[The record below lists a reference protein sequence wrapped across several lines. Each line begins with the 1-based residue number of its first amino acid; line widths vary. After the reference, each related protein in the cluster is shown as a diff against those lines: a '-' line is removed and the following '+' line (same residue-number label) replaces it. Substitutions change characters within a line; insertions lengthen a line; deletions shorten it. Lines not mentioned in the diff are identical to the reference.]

1 MSRLEGVY
9 NCCLFGIIKY
19 KDLIEKEMIMD
30 YMERAKQL
38 KNQVRTVGELRKRL
52 EGLPD
57 DLILHQRGVM
67 GEFLTIMNLVVSHK
81 GDENFEEVLSSIKRK
96 MSLEEKIRGTYRTE
110 NVDTIVLFNHG
121 SHDWAA
127 CNL

>member
-1 MSRLEGVY
+1 MSRLESVY
-9 NCCLFGIIKY
+9 NCCLVGIIKY
-19 KDLIEKEMIMD
+19 KDLIEKEMIMN
-30 YMERAKQL
+30 YMERTKQL

-57 DLILHQRGVM
+57 DLVLHQRGVM

-121 SHDWAA
+121 SND
-127 CNL
+127 

>member
-1 MSRLEGVY
+1 MSRLESVY
-9 NCCLFGIIKY
+9 NCCLVGIIKY

-121 SHDWAA
+121 SND
-127 CNL
+127 

>member
-1 MSRLEGVY
+1 MSRIESVY
-9 NCCLFGIIKY
+9 NCCLVGIIKY

-30 YMERAKQL
+30 HVERVKQL

-121 SHDWAA
+121 SND
-127 CNL
+127 

>member
-1 MSRLEGVY
+1 MSRLESVY
-9 NCCLFGIIKY
+9 NCCLVGIINY

-57 DLILHQRGVM
+57 DLILHQKGVM

-96 MSLEEKIRGTYRTE
+96 ISLEEKIRGTYRTE

-121 SHDWAA
+121 SND
-127 CNL
+127 

>member
-1 MSRLEGVY
+1 MSRLESVY
-9 NCCLFGIIKY
+9 NCCLVGIIKY

-96 MSLEEKIRGTYRTE
+96 MSLEEKIRGTYREE

-121 SHDWAA
+121 SHD
-127 CNL
+127 

>member
-1 MSRLEGVY
+1 MSRLESVY
-9 NCCLFGIIKY
+9 NCCLVGIIKY

-30 YMERAKQL
+30 YMERTKQL

-57 DLILHQRGVM
+57 DLILHQKGVM

-81 GDENFEEVLSSIKRK
+81 GDEDFEEVLSSIKRK

-121 SHDWAA
+121 SND
-127 CNL
+127 

>member
-9 NCCLFGIIKY
+9 NCCLVGIIKY

-81 GDENFEEVLSSIKRK
+81 GDEDFEEVLSSIQRK
-96 MSLEEKIRGTYRTE
+96 ISLEEKIRGTYRTE

-121 SHDWAA
+121 SND
-127 CNL
+127 

>member
-1 MSRLEGVY
+1 MSRLESVY
-9 NCCLFGIIKY
+9 NCCLVGIIKY

-57 DLILHQRGVM
+57 DLILHQKGVM

-121 SHDWAA
+121 SND
-127 CNL
+127 

>member
-1 MSRLEGVY
+1 MSRLESVY
-9 NCCLFGIIKY
+9 NCCLGGIIKY

-30 YMERAKQL
+30 YMERTKQL

-57 DLILHQRGVM
+57 DLILHQKGVM

-121 SHDWAA
+121 SDD
-127 CNL
+127 

>member
-1 MSRLEGVY
+1 MSRIGSVY
-9 NCCLFGIIKY
+9 NCCLGGIINY

-30 YMERAKQL
+30 HMEGTKQL
-38 KNQVRTVGELRKRL
+38 KNQVRTVGDWRKRL

-57 DLILHQRGVM
+57 DLILHQKGVM

-121 SHDWAA
+121 SND
-127 CNL
+127 

>member
-1 MSRLEGVY
+1 MSRLESVY
-9 NCCLFGIIKY
+9 NCCLGGIIKY

-30 YMERAKQL
+30 YMERTKQL

-81 GDENFEEVLSSIKRK
+81 GDEDFEEVLSSIQRK
-96 MSLEEKIRGTYRTE
+96 ISLEEKIRGTYRTE

-121 SHDWAA
+121 SND
-127 CNL
+127 

>member
-1 MSRLEGVY
+1 MSRLESVY
-9 NCCLFGIIKY
+9 NCCLVGIIKY

-30 YMERAKQL
+30 YMERTKQL

-121 SHDWAA
+121 SND
-127 CNL
+127 

>member
-1 MSRLEGVY
+1 MSRLESVY
-9 NCCLFGIIKY
+9 NCCLVGIIKY

-30 YMERAKQL
+30 HVERVKQL

-96 MSLEEKIRGTYRTE
+96 ISLEEKIRGTYRTE

-121 SHDWAA
+121 SND
-127 CNL
+127 

>member
-1 MSRLEGVY
+1 
-9 NCCLFGIIKY
+9 
-19 KDLIEKEMIMD
+19 MD
-30 YMERAKQL
+30 YMERTKQL

-57 DLILHQRGVM
+57 DLILHQKGVM

-96 MSLEEKIRGTYRTE
+96 ISLEEKIRGTYRAE

-121 SHDWAA
+121 SND
-127 CNL
+127 

>member
-1 MSRLEGVY
+1 MSRLESVY
-9 NCCLFGIIKY
+9 NCCLVGIIKY

-30 YMERAKQL
+30 YMERTKQL

-57 DLILHQRGVM
+57 DLILHQKGVM

-121 SHDWAA
+121 SND
-127 CNL
+127 

>member
-1 MSRLEGVY
+1 MSRIESVY
-9 NCCLFGIIKY
+9 NCCLFGIIKC

-30 YMERAKQL
+30 HMERVKQL

-96 MSLEEKIRGTYRTE
+96 VSLEEKIRGTYRTE

-121 SHDWAA
+121 S
-127 CNL
+127 NY

>member
-1 MSRLEGVY
+1 MY
-9 NCCLFGIIKY
+9 NCCLVGIIKY
-19 KDLIEKEMIMD
+19 KDLFEKEMIMD
-30 YMERAKQL
+30 HVERVKQL

-57 DLILHQRGVM
+57 DLILHQKGVM

-121 SHDWAA
+121 SHD
-127 CNL
+127 

>member
-1 MSRLEGVY
+1 MSRIESVY
-9 NCCLFGIIKY
+9 NCCLVGIIKY

-30 YMERAKQL
+30 HVERVKQL

-57 DLILHQRGVM
+57 DLVLHQRGVM
-67 GEFLTIMNLVVSHK
+67 GEFLTIMNLVISHK

-96 MSLEEKIRGTYRTE
+96 ISLEEKIRGTYRTE

-121 SHDWAA
+121 SND
-127 CNL
+127 